1 MLTIKWLITLTLGY
15 GHRDNHDLSQRFEL
29 SQGILPEFILFR
41 RKKLDSGKKKQKKYD
56 FDITR
61 YGGELTVEHL
71 KRFLKS
77 EY

>member
-1 MLTIKWLITLTLGY
+1 MLITLTLGY

-41 RKKLDSGKKKQKKYD
+41 RKKLDLGKKKKKYD